1 MNVIGV
7 VITDTQITFK
17 KVMYMNILTDVN
29 DIIEKL
35 RYYQQLSDVDDE
47 QQEFEEMIQTLNKV
61 YDVLVNTG
69 VEYEE

>member
-7 VITDTQITFK
+7 VITDLIIK
-17 KVMYMNILTDVN
+17 REMYMDILTDVN

>member
-1 MNVIGV
+1 
-7 VITDTQITFK
+7 
-17 KVMYMNILTDVN
+17 MNILTDVN

>member
-7 VITDTQITFK
+7 VIIDSIIK
-17 KVMYMNILTDVN
+17 REMYMDILTDVN